1 MRETEKEGY
10 NSKSLLSYLKE
21 NHLIST
27 RGRNMTKCKRINGR
41 QVECVALELPNISD
55 CEDDEVLDE
64 DDFI

>member
-1 MRETEKEGY
+1 MRVVEQEGY
-10 NSKSLLSYLKE
+10 NAKSLLSYLKE
-21 NHLIST
+21 NHLIAT

>member
-27 RGRNMTKCKRINGR
+27 RGRNMTKGERINGR
-41 QVECVALELPNISD
+41 LVECIALELPHIYCD
-55 CEDDEVLDE
+55 DDEVLDE
-64 DDFI
+64 DEFI